1 MRKLQSI
8 LLATDF
14 RPASQEAVR
23 VAVQL
28 ASAFGSRVTLL
39 HVLEPLPSWPV
50 ALHEQQQQAAGPL
63 NEVSQ
68 QLAAQNVQV
77 AESSIVVGPPADT
90 IVRKANEIDADLILM
105 GAGERSRFDRFSVGP
120 VAAAVIEHA
129 PQPVL
134 AVRPGEPAARFQKVL
149 CPVDQSGASGR
160 GLRNAIRLARAFGGE
175 VVALTV
181 VPEVSW
187 LSAAVETGQ
196 FADAKAEFARKWRD
210 EFNRFVTGI
219 PGHDVKVKQELLYGT
234 PHQQIVE
241 AVQDHK
247 ADVIVMGA
255 TGRTGLVR
263 VLLGSTTRRVLQ
275 QLPCSLLT
283 VKEEDVVEELFDGE
297 LRLIKLLMA
306 EGRELLSSGAH
317 EAALAKF
324 RQVLH
329 HDPFHLDAITGLAEA
344 YEKSG
349 NHDLANYYRRRV
361 VKLQEPLPR

>member
-8 LLATDF
+8 LLATDL
-14 RPASQEAVR
+14 RLASQEAAK

-28 ASAFGSRVTLL
+28 ASTFGSRVTLL

-50 ALHEQQQQAAGPL
+50 ALHEEQQQVAGPFQEFARQFTDQKV
-63 NEVSQ
+63 EV
-68 QLAAQNVQV
+68 AA
-77 AESSIVVGPPADT
+77 SSIVVGPPADN
-90 IVRKANEIDADLILM
+90 IVRTANEIDADLILI

-120 VAAAVIEHA
+120 VATAVIEHA

-134 AVRPGEPAARFQKVL
+134 AVRPGEPAARFQKIL

-160 GLRNAIRLARAFGGE
+160 GLRNAIRLARALGGQ
-175 VVALTV
+175 VVVLTV
-181 VPEVSW
+181 VPEVNW
-187 LSAAVETGQ
+187 LTAAVESGQ
-196 FADAKAEFARKWRD
+196 FADAKAEFGRKWRK
-210 EFNRFVTGI
+210 EFDTFLAGI
-219 PGHDVKVKQELLYGT
+219 PGHDVKVTKEVLYGT

-241 AVQDHK
+241 AAQDHK

-283 VKEEDVVEELFDGE
+283 VKEEDVVEELFEGE

-306 EGRELLSSGAH
+306 EGRELLTTGAH

-324 RQVLH
+324 RQVLS
-329 HDPFHLDAITGLAEA
+329 HDPFHAEAITGLAEA
-344 YEKSG
+344 HEKLG
-349 NHDLANYYRRRV
+349 HHDLASYYRRRV